1 MKQRIIT
8 GLIFFIFIFVFLITN
23 LFVIPILLFLAI
35 GLYELY
41 KMFLIDRKLDN
52 YLLIYLMVFLIGLF
66 SINFIDM
73 SAKMGTYYL
82 VILLVMC
89 MLNDTFA
96 YFVGKK
102 IGKTKFS
109 KISPNKTIEG
119 LVGGITVSVIVFILY
134 VLFID
139 KPLSLTIFSQINL
152 FISCLIIIITLIFA
166 ILGDLM
172 ESKLKR
178 IYGIKDSGTLLKGH
192 GGVLD
197 RIDSWIVASI
207 IYLLLLIPYL

>member
-8 GLIFFIFIFVFLITN
+8 GLIFFIFIFVFLITD
-23 LFVIPILLFLAI
+23 LFVIPILLFLGI
-35 GLYELY
+35 GLFELY

-52 YLLIYLMVFLIGLF
+52 YLLLYLVVFLLGLF

-73 SAKMGTYYL
+73 SAKLGTYYL
-82 VILLVMC
+82 AILLIMC

-134 VLFID
+134 VVFID

-152 FISCLIIIITLIFA
+152 LISCLIIIITLIFA

-178 IYGIKDSGTLLKGH
+178 IYGIKDSGTFLKGH
-192 GGVLD
+192 GGILD

-207 IYLLLLIPYL
+207 IYLLLLTPYL

>member
-8 GLIFFIFIFVFLITN
+8 GLIFFIFIFFFLFTN
-23 LFVIPILLFLAI
+23 LFVIPIIFFLTV

-41 KMFLIDRKLDN
+41 KMYMIEKKLYN
-52 YLLIYLMVFLIGLF
+52 YLLIYLVVFLMGLF

-73 SAKMGTYYL
+73 SPKMGTFYL
-82 VILLVMC
+82 IILLVMC

-96 YFVGKK
+96 YFIGRK

-119 LVGGITVSVIVFILY
+119 LVGGLVVSIFVFIIY
-134 VLFID
+134 VLFVD
-139 KPLSLTIFSQINL
+139 KKFELTIFSQINL
-152 FISCLIIIITLIFA
+152 FISSLIILVTLIFA

-178 IYGIKDSGTLLKGH
+178 TYGVKDSGTILKGH

-197 RIDSWIVASI
+197 RIDSWVLASI
-207 IYLLLLIPYL
+207 IYLVLLIPYL

>member
-8 GLIFFIFIFVFLITN
+8 GLIFFIFIFVFLITD
-23 LFVIPILLFLAI
+23 LFVIPILLFLGI
-35 GLYELY
+35 GLFELY
-41 KMFLIDRKLDN
+41 KMFLINRRLDN
-52 YLLIYLMVFLIGLF
+52 YLLLYLVVFLLGLF

-82 VILLVMC
+82 AILLIMC

-119 LVGGITVSVIVFILY
+119 LIGGITVSVIVFILY
-134 VLFID
+134 VVFID

-152 FISCLIIIITLIFA
+152 LISCLIIIITLIFA

-172 ESKLKR
+172 ESKLKEFME
-178 IYGIKDSGTLLKGH
+178 
-192 GGVLD
+192 
-197 RIDSWIVASI
+197 
-207 IYLLLLIPYL
+207 